1 MIRLARTAGAPALA
15 LALALALAGDMVAH
29 KTEAVR
35 HYRDIEDIPTN
46 ITTYFKGVRS
56 ECKVYSTV
64 LSPHIQA
71 ISSACGGI
79 HCEVVSLTATCI
91 QVPAGDGGRP
101 AALLSKAA

>member
-1 MIRLARTAGAPALA
+1 MMRLARTAGAPA

-35 HYRDIEDIPTN
+35 HYRDLEDIPTN

-56 ECKVYSTV
+56 ECEVYNSV
-64 LSPHIQA
+64 LSPQIQA

-91 QVPAGDGGRP
+91 QVPAGCGRP
-101 AALLSKAA
+101 AALLSKTA

>member
-1 MIRLARTAGAPALA
+1 MIRLARTAGAPA

-35 HYRDIEDIPTN
+35 HYRDLEDIPTN

-56 ECKVYSTV
+56 ECEVYNSV
-64 LSPHIQA
+64 LSPQIQA